1 MPDAQFDLSSTRM
14 RKHVIEKNVHIW
26 KLLRSPFTLP
36 TLTCKT
42 HICDWE
48 IIDLDVYGCC
58 TCSQVHV
65 CAYGSCETVETE
77 DGLVCALTGVVVHTK
92 RFVETEFVDTV
103 CLFGTEISD
112 AHESMHAQVSTI
124 VTCILCSNTSNRIR
138 DLSLSVVLRKSSEIC
153 LRNFRQNKNLVLTCI
168 LLLQSFNKTQYIF
181 TYMTKQK
188 RQELVKH
195 VVISTLQIFHLLIAQ
210 GMCIRSNEVQR
221 LAVGALYLMRHGVYN
236 DSCVVLERKK
246 ELKMLLPP
254 ESTLLDNYGIHPK
267 YITEMENRLKFCL
280 RHKSADA
287 HA

>member
-1 MPDAQFDLSSTRM
+1 
-14 RKHVIEKNVHIW
+14 
-26 KLLRSPFTLP
+26 
-36 TLTCKT
+36 
-42 HICDWE
+42 
-48 IIDLDVYGCC
+48 
-58 TCSQVHV
+58 
-65 CAYGSCETVETE
+65 
-77 DGLVCALTGVVVHTK
+77 
-92 RFVETEFVDTV
+92 
-103 CLFGTEISD
+103 
-112 AHESMHAQVSTI
+112 MHAQISI
-124 VTCILCSNTSNRIR
+124 IISHILCSNTNNNIR
-138 DLSLSVVLRKSSEIC
+138 TLSLRLLLRKAPENF
-153 LRNFRQNKNLVLTCI
+153 LRNLKHNNNLMLTSILMLQNFHKI
-168 LLLQSFNKTQYIF
+168 QYIF